1 MSRKPACSVSVTAP
15 APAEADPF
23 DAIERHVDA
32 VDQATT
38 GLQPLAAEKRATTA
52 RGVGTLVEP
61 ARALCAVLTT
71 APSDPAKVPRHKR
84 LVGAFDV
91 IAAHDGGDDPERFE
105 PEAISAKLDR
115 AARATALADRLDG
128 LARRLR
134 DDALRTTESVSRPI
148 TMALDLARTLARG
161 DFADE
166 LVPVTDALAA
176 LTAKA
181 RRAPK
186 AEPATEPEA
195 DADAE

>member
-1 MSRKPACSVSVTAP
+1 MSRKPTCSVSTPSTTP
-15 APAEADPF
+15 AVVDPF
-23 DAIERHVDA
+23 AA
-32 VDQATT
+32 VEAHLDPIDQATS
-38 GLQPLAAEKRATTA
+38 GLRRVSAEKRADTA
-52 RGVGTLVEP
+52 RGFGVLIEP

-71 APSDPAKVPRHKR
+71 APSDPAKAQRHKR

-91 IAAHDGGDDPERFE
+91 IAAHDGGEDPERFE
-105 PEAISAKLDR
+105 PEAISEKLDR
-115 AARATALADRLDG
+115 AARASALADRLDG
-128 LARRLR
+128 FARRLR
-134 DDALRTTESVSRPI
+134 DDALRSTESVSRPI

-161 DFADE
+161 EFADE

-186 AEPATEPEA
+186 AEPEA